1 MFDVGEFI
9 VYGKNGICKVVDITH
24 PDIAGSDNERLYY
37 VLVPER
43 TRDTKLYC
51 PADNDK
57 IAIRRIVT
65 AEEAKQILN
74 ESQDISPLV
83 VENERNR
90 DDSYKTVMKS
100 SDLRQWIQIVK
111 ALLIRKKQR
120 EESGK
125 KITLTDERYLK
136 MAEEGLYS
144 ELALATGYDVEMIK
158 EQIVGAL
165 I

>member
-1 MFDVGEFI
+1 MFDVGDYI
-9 VYGKNGICKVVDITH
+9 VYGHNGICKVVDITH
-24 PDIAGSDNERLYY
+24 PDIAGPDNTRLYY
-37 VLVPER
+37 VLVPEK
-43 TRDTKLYC
+43 TRDTKLFC

-65 AEEAKQILN
+65 AEEANEILH
-74 ESQDISPLV
+74 ESPEISPLV

-90 DDSYKTVMKS
+90 DDDYKTVMKS
-100 SDLRQWIQIVK
+100 SDLRQWVQIVK
-111 ALLIRKKQR
+111 ALLIRKKER
-120 EESGK
+120 EENGK

-144 ELALATGYDVEMIK
+144 ELALATGYDREEIK

-165 I
+165 L